1 MDVFCGWIINI
12 GVLKISETPNFD
24 VKLSFEVS
32 LAETTASR
40 GGVIPQQKAQNPKI
54 AHFQGRRLIFA
65 CRDIF
70 GQDEII

>member
-40 GGVIPQQKAQNPKI
+40 GGAIPQQKAQNPKI
-54 AHFQGRRLIFA
+54 AHFQGRRLIF
-65 CRDIF
+65 CMQGSF
-70 GQDEII
+70 WLG